1 MKQKPLAVL
10 LSRHIL
16 SPGLLVSLALISSCS
31 GKAPSVQVAKT
42 PVTINANALEITHL
56 SSEEAAQTAQEIEQQ
71 VSLKL
76 APGLS
81 AKLWASEKLLS
92 DTVAINVDDK
102 GRVWAAIT
110 SRSNNS
116 EFDIRGYPKWEQ
128 PSMKFT
134 SVEDRRAFL
143 HEELA
148 PEKSAQNTKFPDRN
162 KDGSHDWRDLAIM
175 QERVVRLEDTSNSG
189 RADLAQTVIRDFNTE
204 VTDVAG
210 GLYYHNQTDELF
222 VNIAP
227 DLWSLKDTNGDGTMD
242 SKKSL
247 ATGFGVH
254 IGFSGHGFSGAILG
268 PDGRL
273 YSNMGDIGSSITD
286 SAGKKWHYPNQGVI
300 VRSEIN
306 GSNFEVFA
314 AGLRNTHEFSFDKF
328 GNLISVD
335 NDGDH
340 VGEYERL
347 VYLIDG
353 SDSGWRTNWQLG
365 KYKDPKNNTYKVWMD
380 ENYYKPRFK
389 DQAAHVLPPIAPYH
403 AGPAGMTYNPGTA
416 LSEKWQ
422 DHFFVVEFVGSPS
435 RGGVNAFTLK
445 PEGASFKLDTDQ
457 NVFRGILAT
466 GIDFG
471 PDGALYMS
479 DWMEGWS
486 LKQKGRIWKLD
497 TPETANNAA
506 RKDTQARLAESFS
519 AHSLQKLTVLL
530 THADMRVRQKA
541 QLELVERKATQQ
553 LQAVATD
560 SAHQLARIHALWGL
574 GQLARKDSAQAAVLI
589 PFLSDKDAE
598 IRAQAAKLLGDA
610 NAVTATNNLLPLLTD
625 SNLRVQF
632 FAAQA
637 LGRLNEKSGAES
649 AITPLVAMLATNNEK
664 DVYLRQAGAIALARI
679 GNQDALAKLATHP
692 SEAVRIAAVVALK
705 RLESPALALFLND
718 SSEFVVTNAA
728 RAISDDNFVTA
739 AMPALAKL
747 LDAPRF
753 TNEPLL
759 RRVINANL
767 YATGANSSAENS
779 ARLVRF
785 AQQKNIDGALRAE
798 AINTLSVWAKSSDF
812 DRVTG
817 QHRGAVSHN
826 VADAQRALS
835 SAYKNLLSDN
845 NSVLRSAAIVAFAE
859 FDVKNTNDTLVKTLS
874 QDSDPAVRIAAL
886 HALKKFNL
894 SDMSKVTFA
903 ALKDK
908 DQSVRMA
915 ALTLLPELNLPVQQ
929 VVSMHDLL
937 LQNGTLGEQQAAYTS
952 LSNVKAPEATAVFK
966 QQLQR
971 LIEGKIAR
979 EVQLDLMSAAE
990 KTDSAELKQLLATYD
1005 TSKNANDPLDVYRE
1019 SLLGGNATEGKNL
1032 FRFSN
1037 MAQCVRCHMVGVNGA
1052 RVGPE
1057 LTTIASRISREQMLE
1072 ALVSPSARIAP
1083 GFGRITAVLK
1093 TGERIEGAFD
1103 AETNTTITITGND
1116 KTHRLNRTDVAKIE
1130 TSTSGMPPMNLLL
1143 DHMQIRDLVAYL
1155 STLKTE
1161 TIEGH

>member
-1 MKQKPLAVL
+1 MKQKPLAAL

-16 SPGLLVSLALISSCS
+16 SPNLLVSLVLISSCS
-31 GKAPSVQVAKT
+31 GKVPGAHVDKAATV
-42 PVTINANALEITHL
+42 NANALEITHL
-56 SSEEAAQTAQEIEQQ
+56 SKKEVEQTAQSIEQQ
-71 VSLKL
+71 VSLSL

-81 AKLWASEKLLS
+81 VKLWASEKLLS

-102 GRVWAAIT
+102 GRIWAAIT
-110 SRSNNS
+110 ERSNNS
-116 EFDIRGYPKWEQ
+116 EFDIRGYPTWEQ
-128 PSMKFT
+128 PSMKFAT
-134 SVEDRRAFL
+134 VEDRRKFL

-162 KDGSHDWRDLAIM
+162 KDGSHDWRDLAVV
-175 QERVVRLEDTSNSG
+175 QERIVRLEDTSNSG
-189 RADLAQTVIRDFNTE
+189 RADFAQTVIRDFNTE

-210 GLYYHNQTDELF
+210 GLYYHHPTDELF

-247 ATGFGVH
+247 ANGFGVH

-273 YSNMGDIGSSITD
+273 YSNMGDVGTSVTD
-286 SAGKKWHYPNQGVI
+286 STGKKWHYPNQGVI
-300 VRSEIN
+300 VRSELD

-340 VGEYERL
+340 LGEYERL

-380 ENYYKPRFK
+380 EDYYKPRFEG
-389 DQAAHVLPPIAPYH
+389 QAAHVLPPIAPYH

-422 DHFFVVEFVGSPS
+422 DHFFVVEFVGTPAIA
-435 RGGVNAFTLK
+435 GVNAFTLK
-445 PEGASFKLDTDQ
+445 PEGASFTLDTDQ
-457 NVFRGILAT
+457 NVMRGILAT

-479 DWMEGWS
+479 DWLEGWN
-486 LKQKGRIWKLD
+486 LKEKGRIWKLD
-497 TPETANNAA
+497 TPETVNNAA

-519 AHSLQKLTVLL
+519 SHSLQKLVGLL

-541 QLELVERKATQQ
+541 QLELVQRNATQQ
-553 LQAVATD
+553 LQKVATD
-560 SAHQLARIHALWGL
+560 SSHQLARIHALWGL
-574 GQLARKDSAQAAVLI
+574 GQLARKDTAQASILI
-589 PFLSDKDAE
+589 PFLNDKDAE
-598 IRAQAAKLLGDA
+598 IRAQAAKLLGDIKTV
-610 NAVTATNNLLPLLTD
+610 NATNNLLPLLTD

-632 FAAQA
+632 FATQA
-637 LGRLNEKSGAES
+637 LGRLNEKSGSEV
-649 AITPLVAMLATNNEK
+649 AIAPLVAMLNANSDK
-664 DVYLRQAGAIALARI
+664 DVYLRHAGAIALARI
-679 GNQDALAKLATHP
+679 GNQDALAKLANHP

-705 RLESPALALFLND
+705 RLESPALSLFLND
-718 SSEFVVTNAA
+718 SSEFVVTNTA
-728 RAISDDNFVTA
+728 RAISDDNFVTEA
-739 AMPALAKL
+739 LPALAKL

-759 RRVINANL
+759 RRAINATL
-767 YATGANSSAENS
+767 YAPGANSSTENS

-785 AQQKNIDGALRAE
+785 AQQKNIDGSLRAE
-798 AINTLSVWAKSSDF
+798 AINTLSVWGKSSDF

-817 QHRGAVSHN
+817 QYRGAAIHN
-826 VADAQRALS
+826 VADAQQALAS
-835 SAYKNLLSDN
+835 SYKNLLADKSGI
-845 NSVLRSAAIVAFAE
+845 LRAATIAAFAE
-859 FDVKNTNDTLVKTLS
+859 FDVKSTNDTLVKTLT
-874 QDSDPAVRIAAL
+874 QDPEPIVRIAAL
-886 HALKKFNL
+886 NALKKFKL
-894 SDMSKVTFA
+894 SDMSKVTFT

-915 ALTLLPELNLPVQQ
+915 ALTLLPQLNLPVQQ

-937 LQNGTLGEQQAAYTS
+937 LQNGTIGEQQAAYSS
-952 LSNVKAPEATAVFK
+952 LANVKAPEAIAIFK
-966 QQLQR
+966 LQLQR
-971 LIEGKIAR
+971 LIDGKIAR
-979 EVQLDLMSAAE
+979 EVQLDLISAAE
-990 KTDSAELKQLLATYD
+990 KTDSAELKQLVSTYES
-1005 TSKNANDPLDVYRE
+1005 SKNANDPLDVYRE
-1019 SLLGGNATEGKNL
+1019 SLLGGNATQGQNL
-1032 FRFSN
+1032 FRYNS
-1037 MAQCVRCHMVGVNGA
+1037 MAQCVRCHLVGSRGA

-1072 ALVSPSARIAP
+1072 ALVNPSARIAP

-1103 AETNTTITITGND
+1103 TETETTITISSND
-1116 KTHRLNRTDVAKIE
+1116 KTHKLNRADVAKIE

-1143 DHMQIRDLVAYL
+1143 DRMQIRDLVAYL
-1155 STLKTE
+1155 ATLKTE
-1161 TIEGH
+1161 TKEGH

>member
-10 LSRHIL
+10 LSRLIL
-16 SPGLLVSLALISSCS
+16 SPSLVVSIALLSSCS
-31 GKAPSVQVAKT
+31 GKAPSAHQAQT
-42 PVTINANALEITHL
+42 PATVNANALEITRL
-56 SSEEAAQTAQEIEQQ
+56 SSKEAEETAQNIEQQ
-71 VSLKL
+71 TSIVL

-81 AKLWASEKLLS
+81 VKLWASEKLLS

-102 GRVWAAIT
+102 GRIWAAIT
-110 SRSNNS
+110 ERSNNS

-134 SVEDRRAFL
+134 TVEDRRKFL

-148 PEKSAQNTKFPDRN
+148 PEKSTQNTKFPDRN
-162 KDGSHDWRDLAIM
+162 KDGSHDWRDLAVVK
-175 QERVVRLEDTSNSG
+175 ERVVRLEDTSKSG
-189 RADLAQTVIRDFNTE
+189 RADFAQTVISDFNTE

-222 VNIAP
+222 LNVAP

-247 ATGFGVH
+247 ANGFGVH

-273 YSNMGDIGSSITD
+273 YSNMGDVGSSITD
-286 SAGKKWHYPNQGVI
+286 STGKKWHFPNQGVI
-300 VRSEIN
+300 VRSEID

-380 ENYYKPRFK
+380 ESYYKPRFEG
-389 DQAAHVLPPIAPYH
+389 QAAHVLPPIAPYH

-497 TPETANNAA
+497 TPETAGNAV
-506 RKDTQARLAESFS
+506 RKETQARLAESFNGL
-519 AHSLQKLTVLL
+519 SLQKLTGLL
-530 THADMRVRQKA
+530 SHVDMRVRQKA
-541 QLELVERKATQQ
+541 QLELVQRKATQQ
-553 LQAVATD
+553 LQAIATD

-574 GQLARKDSAQAAVLI
+574 GQLARKDAAQAAILI
-589 PFLSDKDAE
+589 PLLSDKDPE
-598 IRAQAAKLLGDA
+598 IRAQSAKLLGDTKA
-610 NAVTATNNLLPLLTD
+610 EAATNNLLPLLKD
-625 SNLRVQF
+625 NNLRVQF

-637 LGRLNEKSGAES
+637 LGRLNEKSGAEFV
-649 AITPLVAMLATNNEK
+649 IEPLIAMLAVNKEK

-705 RLESPALALFLND
+705 RLESPSLALFLND

-739 AMPALAKL
+739 ALPALAKL

-759 RRVINANL
+759 RRAINANL

-785 AQQKNIDGALRAE
+785 AQQKNIDGELRAE

-817 QHRGAVSHN
+817 QYRGAVTH
-826 VADAQRALS
+826 DAMHAQQALA
-835 SAYKNLLSDN
+835 SAYKNLLADK
-845 NSVLRSAAIVAFAE
+845 NSQFRTAAITAFAE
-859 FDVKNTNDTLVKTLS
+859 FDVKNTNDALAKTVA

-886 HALKKFNL
+886 KALKKFKL

-915 ALTLLPELNLPVQQ
+915 ALSLLPELNLPVQQ

-937 LQNGTLGEQQAAYTS
+937 LQNGTPGEQQAAYTS
-952 LSNVKAPEATAVFK
+952 LSTVKAPEATAVFK

-971 LIEGKIAR
+971 LIDGKIAR
-979 EVQLDLMSAAE
+979 EVQLDLISAAE
-990 KTDSAELKQLLATYD
+990 KTDSAELKQLLATYEAG
-1005 TSKNANDPLDVYRE
+1005 KNANDPLDVYRE
-1019 SLLGGNATEGKNL
+1019 SLLGGNAIEGRNL

-1072 ALVSPSARIAP
+1072 ALVNPSARIAP

-1103 AETNTTITITGND
+1103 TETSSTITISSND
-1116 KTHRLNRTDVAKIE
+1116 KTHTLNRNDIAKIE

-1143 DHMQIRDLVAYL
+1143 DRMQIRNLVAYL
-1155 STLKTE
+1155 ATLKAE

>member
-1 MKQKPLAVL
+1 MKQKPLALL

-16 SPGLLVSLALISSCS
+16 NSGLIVSLALISSCS
-31 GKAPSVQVAKT
+31 GKVPSAQADKAPAAV
-42 PVTINANALEITHL
+42 NANAVEITRL
-56 SSEEAAQTAQEIEQQ
+56 SKKEAEQTAQNIEQQ
-71 VSLKL
+71 VGLSL

-81 AKLWASEKLLS
+81 VKLWASEKLLS
-92 DTVAINVDDK
+92 DTVAIDVDDK
-102 GRVWAAIT
+102 GRIWAAIT
-110 SRSNNS
+110 ERSNNS
-116 EFDIRGYPKWEQ
+116 EFDIRGYPAWEQ
-128 PSMKFT
+128 PSMKFAT
-134 SVEDRRAFL
+134 VEDRREFL
-143 HEELA
+143 HKELA

-162 KDGSHDWRDLAIM
+162 KDGSHDWRDLAIVK
-175 QERVVRLEDTSNSG
+175 ERIVRLEDTSNSG
-189 RADLAQTVIRDFNTE
+189 RADFAQTVIRDFNTE

-210 GLYYHNQTDELF
+210 GLYYHHQTDELF

-247 ATGFGVH
+247 AHGFGVH

-273 YSNMGDIGSSITD
+273 YSNMGDIGTSVID
-286 SAGKKWHYPNQGVI
+286 STGKKWHYPNQGVI
-300 VRSEIN
+300 VRSELD

-380 ENYYKPRFK
+380 EDYYKPRFK
-389 DQAAHVLPPIAPYH
+389 GQAAHVLPPIAPYH

-422 DHFFVVEFVGSPS
+422 DHFFVVEFVGTPS
-435 RGGVNAFTLK
+435 LAGVNAFTLK
-445 PEGASFKLDTDQ
+445 PEGASFALNTDQ

-479 DWMEGWS
+479 DWLEGWN
-486 LKQKGRIWKLD
+486 LKEKGRIWKLD
-497 TPETANNAA
+497 TPNTANNAA
-506 RKDTQARLAESFS
+506 RKDTQARLGENFNS
-519 AHSLQKLTVLL
+519 HSLQKLVGLL

-541 QLELVERKATQQ
+541 QHELVQRKATPE
-553 LQAVATD
+553 LQKVATD

-574 GQLARKDSAQAAVLI
+574 GQLARKDSSQTALLI
-589 PFLSDKDAE
+589 PFLNDKDAE

-610 NAVTATNNLLPLLTD
+610 KAVGTTNNLLPLLTD

-637 LGRLNEKSGAES
+637 LGRINEKSASES
-649 AITPLVAMLATNNEK
+649 AIAPLVAMLNANNDK

-679 GNQDALAKLATHP
+679 GNQDALAKLASHP

-705 RLESPALALFLND
+705 NLESPALALFLND

-728 RAISDDNFVTA
+728 RAIGDDNFVTQA
-739 AMPALAKL
+739 LPALAKL

-759 RRVINANL
+759 RRAINASL

-779 ARLVRF
+779 KRLVRF
-785 AQQKNIDGALRAE
+785 AQQKNIDGTLRAE

-817 QHRGAVSHN
+817 QYRGAVIHN
-826 VADAQRALS
+826 AVDAQHALAA
-835 SAYKNLLSDN
+835 AYKNLLEDKS
-845 NSVLRSAAIVAFAE
+845 SVLRAATIAAFAE
-859 FDVKNTNDTLVKTLS
+859 FDVKITNDALLKTLT
-874 QDSDPAVRIAAL
+874 QDAEPLVRIAAL
-886 HALKKFNL
+886 NALKKFKL
-894 SDMSKVTFA
+894 SDMSKVTFT

-915 ALTLLPELNLPVQQ
+915 ALTLLPELNLPIQQ

-937 LQNGTLGEQQAAYTS
+937 LQNGTAGEQQAAYSS
-952 LSNVKAPEATAVFK
+952 LANVKAPEATAIFK

-971 LIEGKIAR
+971 LSEGKIAR
-979 EVQLDLMSAAE
+979 EVQLDLITAAE
-990 KTDSAELKQLLATYD
+990 KMDSAELKQLVANYEA
-1005 TSKNANDPLDVYRE
+1005 SKNANDPLDVYRE
-1019 SLLGGNATEGKNL
+1019 SLLGGNATEGQNL
-1032 FRFSN
+1032 FRNSN
-1037 MAQCVRCHMVGVNGA
+1037 MAQCVRCHLVGSRGA

-1057 LTTIASRISREQMLE
+1057 LTTIASRLSREHMLE
-1072 ALVSPSARIAP
+1072 ALVNPSARIAP

-1103 AETNTTITITGND
+1103 AETEATITISTND
-1116 KTHRLNRTDVAKIE
+1116 KTHKLNRTDIAKIE

-1143 DHMQIRDLVAYL
+1143 DRMQIRDLVAYL
-1155 STLKTE
+1155 ATLKTE
-1161 TIEGH
+1161 TKEGH

>member
-1 MKQKPLAVL
+1 M
-10 LSRHIL
+10 
-16 SPGLLVSLALISSCS
+16 SL
-31 GKAPSVQVAKT
+31 
-42 PVTINANALEITHL
+42 N
-56 SSEEAAQTAQEIEQQ
+56 
-71 VSLKL
+71 L
-76 APGLS
+76 APGLT

-110 SRSNNS
+110 TRSNNS
-116 EFDIRGYPKWEQ
+116 EFDIRGYPTWEQ

-134 SVEDRRAFL
+134 TVEDRRKFL

-162 KDGSHDWRDLAIM
+162 KDGSHDWRDLTIV
-175 QERVVRLEDTSNSG
+175 QERVVRLEDTSKSG

-222 VNIAP
+222 LNVAP
-227 DLWSLKDTNGDGTMD
+227 DLWSLKDTNGDGAMD
-242 SKKSL
+242 TKKSL

-286 SAGKKWHYPNQGVI
+286 NAGKKWHYPNQGVI
-300 VRSEIN
+300 VRSEID

-380 ENYYKPRFK
+380 EDYYKPRFK

-403 AGPAGMTYNPGTA
+403 AGPSGMTYNPGTA

-422 DHFFVVEFVGSPS
+422 DHFFVVEFVGSPA
-435 RGGVNAFTLK
+435 RAGVNAFTLK

-486 LKQKGRIWKLD
+486 LKEKGRIWKLD
-497 TPETANNAA
+497 TPETANNTA

-541 QLELVERKATQQ
+541 QLELVQRKATQQ

-560 SAHQLARIHALWGL
+560 SAHQLARIHAFWGL
-574 GQLARKDSAQAAVLI
+574 GQLARKDTAQAAVLI
-589 PFLSDKDAE
+589 PFLSDKDVE
-598 IRAQAAKLLGDA
+598 IRAQAAKLLGDTK
-610 NAVTATNNLLPLLTD
+610 AVAATNNLLPLLSD
-625 SNLRVQF
+625 SSLRVQF
-632 FAAQA
+632 FAAQS
-637 LGRLNEKSGAES
+637 LGRLNEKSGAE
-649 AITPLVAMLATNNEK
+649 AVITPLIAMLAANNDK

-679 GNQDALAKLATHP
+679 GNQDALAKLASHP

-739 AMPALAKL
+739 ALPALAKL

-785 AQQKNIDGALRAE
+785 AQQKNIDGVLRAE

-817 QHRGAVSHN
+817 LHRGAVTH
-826 VADAQRALS
+826 DAA
-835 SAYKNLLSDN
+835 
-845 NSVLRSAAIVAFAE
+845 
-859 FDVKNTNDTLVKTLS
+859 
-874 QDSDPAVRIAAL
+874 
-886 HALKKFNL
+886 HA
-894 SDMSKVTFA
+894 
-903 ALKDK
+903 
-908 DQSVRMA
+908 
-915 ALTLLPELNLPVQQ
+915 
-929 VVSMHDLL
+929 
-937 LQNGTLGEQQAAYTS
+937 QQA
-952 LSNVKAPEATAVFK
+952 
-966 QQLQR
+966 
-971 LIEGKIAR
+971 
-979 EVQLDLMSAAE
+979 
-990 KTDSAELKQLLATYD
+990 LA
-1005 TSKNANDPLDVYRE
+1005 
-1019 SLLGGNATEGKNL
+1019 
-1032 FRFSN
+1032 
-1037 MAQCVRCHMVGVNGA
+1037 
-1052 RVGPE
+1052 
-1057 LTTIASRISREQMLE
+1057 
-1072 ALVSPSARIAP
+1072 
-1083 GFGRITAVLK
+1083 
-1093 TGERIEGAFD
+1093 
-1103 AETNTTITITGND
+1103 
-1116 KTHRLNRTDVAKIE
+1116 
-1130 TSTSGMPPMNLLL
+1130 
-1143 DHMQIRDLVAYL
+1143 
-1155 STLKTE
+1155 
-1161 TIEGH
+1161 

>member
-1 MKQKPLAVL
+1 MKQKTLAVL
-10 LSRHIL
+10 FSRHIL
-16 SPGLLVSLALISSCS
+16 NSSLLVSLALISSCS
-31 GKAPSVQVAKT
+31 GKATSAQQAQSSAA
-42 PVTINANALEITHL
+42 INANALEITHL
-56 SSEEAAQTAQEIEQQ
+56 STKEAAKTAENIEQQ

-81 AKLWASEKLLS
+81 AKIWASEKLLG

-102 GRVWAAIT
+102 GRVWAAVT
-110 SRSNNS
+110 ERSNNS

-134 SVEDRRAFL
+134 TVEDRRTFL

-162 KDGSHDWRDLAIM
+162 KDGSHDWRDLAVVK
-175 QERVVRLEDTSNSG
+175 ERVVRLEDTSKSG
-189 RADLAQTVIRDFNTE
+189 RADLAQTVISDFNTE

-222 VNIAP
+222 LNVAP

-273 YSNMGDIGSSITD
+273 YSNMGDVGSSITD
-286 SAGKKWHYPNQGVI
+286 STGKKWHYPNQGVI
-300 VRSEIN
+300 VRSEID

-380 ENYYKPRFK
+380 EDYYKPRFEG
-389 DQAAHVLPPIAPYH
+389 QAAHVLPPIAPYH

-416 LSEKWQ
+416 LSEKWL

-435 RGGVNAFTLK
+435 TAGVNAFTLK
-445 PEGASFKLDTDQ
+445 PEGASFTLDTDQ

-471 PDGALYMS
+471 PDGSLYMS
-479 DWMEGWS
+479 DWIEGWS
-486 LKQKGRIWKLD
+486 LKQKGRVWKLD
-497 TPETANNAA
+497 TPETTNNAA
-506 RKDTQARLAESFS
+506 RKDTQTRLAESFS
-519 AHSLQKLTVLL
+519 GYTPQQLAGLL

-541 QLELVERKATQQ
+541 QLELVKRKATQQ
-553 LQAVATD
+553 LLAVATD
-560 SAHQLARIHALWGL
+560 STHELARIHALWGL
-574 GQLARKDSAQAAVLI
+574 GQLARKDTAQAAVLI

-598 IRAQAAKLLGDA
+598 IRAQAAKLLGDTKA
-610 NAVTATNNLLPLLTD
+610 ETVTNNLLPLLKD
-625 SNLRVQF
+625 NNLRVQF

-649 AITPLVAMLATNNEK
+649 VIPPLVAMIAANNEK

-705 RLESPALALFLND
+705 RLESPSLALFLND
-718 SSEFVVTNAA
+718 SSEYVVTNAA
-728 RAISDDNFVTA
+728 RAIGDDNFVTA
-739 AMPALAKL
+739 ALPALAKL
-747 LDAPRF
+747 LDTPRF

-759 RRVINANL
+759 RRAINANL
-767 YATGANSSAENS
+767 YATGTNSSAENS

-785 AQQKNIDGALRAE
+785 AQQKNIDGVLRAE

-817 QHRGAVSHN
+817 QYRGAVIH
-826 VADAQRALS
+826 DAANAQQALA
-835 SAYKNLLSDN
+835 SAYRNLLADTDSN
-845 NSVLRSAAIVAFAE
+845 FRTAAITAFAE
-859 FDVKNTNDTLVKTLS
+859 FDVKKANDSLLKTLT
-874 QDSDPAVRIAAL
+874 QDPESSVRIAAL
-886 HALKKFNL
+886 KALKKFNL

-915 ALTLLPELNLPVQQ
+915 ALSLLPELNLPIQQ

-952 LSNVKAPEATAVFK
+952 LSNVKAPEATAIFK
-966 QQLQR
+966 QQLQH

-979 EVQLDLMSAAE
+979 EVQLDLISAAE
-990 KTDSAELKQLLATYD
+990 KTDSAELKQMLANYEA
-1005 TSKNANDPLDVYRE
+1005 SKNAKDPLDVYRE

-1057 LTTIASRISREQMLE
+1057 LTTIASRISRQQMLE

-1103 AETNTTITITGND
+1103 AETSTTITITGND
-1116 KTHRLNRTDVAKIE
+1116 KTHTINRTDITKIE

-1143 DHMQIRDLVAYL
+1143 DRMQIRDLVAYL

>member
-1 MKQKPLAVL
+1 MKQKILAVL
-10 LSRHIL
+10 FSHRALGPSVF
-16 SPGLLVSLALISSCS
+16 VSLALMSGCS
-31 GKAPSVQVAKT
+31 GKAPGAQVNPASAT
-42 PVTINANALEITHL
+42 ANALEITRI
-56 SSEEAAQTAQEIEQQ
+56 SPKEAAQTAKEIEQQ
-71 VSLKL
+71 ANLHL

-81 AKLWASEKLLS
+81 ATLWASEKLLS

-110 SRSNNS
+110 ERSNNS

-134 SVEDRRAFL
+134 TVEDRSKFL
-143 HEELA
+143 REELA

-162 KDGSHDWRDLAIM
+162 KDGSHDWRDLAVV
-175 QERVVRLEDTSNSG
+175 QERVVRLEDKSGSG
-189 RADLAQTVIRDFNTE
+189 RADTAQTVIRDFNTE

-222 VNIAP
+222 LNVAP

-242 SKKSL
+242 TKKSL

-268 PDGRL
+268 PDGRI
-273 YSNMGDIGSSITD
+273 YSNMGDVGSSITD
-286 SAGKKWHYPNQGVI
+286 STGKKWHYPNQGVI
-300 VRSEIN
+300 VRSEID

-340 VGEYERL
+340 VGEYERI

-380 ENYYKPRFK
+380 ESYYKPRFEG
-389 DQAAHVLPPIAPYH
+389 QAAHVLPPIAPYH

-416 LSEKWQ
+416 LSDKWL
-422 DHFFVVEFVGSPS
+422 DHFFVVEFVGSPA
-435 RGGVNAFTLK
+435 RAGVNAFTLK

-479 DWMEGWS
+479 DWVEGWN
-486 LKQKGRIWKLD
+486 LKEKGRIWKLD
-497 TPETANNAA
+497 TPETTSNAA
-506 RKDTQARLAESFS
+506 RKDTQARLAENFG
-519 AHSLQKLTVLL
+519 SLSLSKLTALL
-530 THADMRVRQKA
+530 SHADMRVRTKA
-541 QLELVERKATQQ
+541 QLELVTRKATQQ
-553 LQAVATD
+553 LQAVAKD
-560 SAHQLARIHALWGL
+560 SKDQLARIHALWGL
-574 GQLARKDSAQAAVLI
+574 GQLARKDQAQVAALM

-610 NAVTATNNLLPLLTD
+610 KAVNATNNLLPLLAD

-637 LGRLNEKSGAES
+637 LGRLGAES
-649 AITPLVAMLATNNEK
+649 AITPIVAMLAANNDK

-679 GNQDALAKLATHP
+679 GNQDALAKLASHP

-705 RLESPALALFLND
+705 RLESPALAQFLND

-728 RAISDDNFVTA
+728 RAISDDNFVTDA
-739 AMPALAKL
+739 LPALAKL

-753 TNEPLL
+753 TNEPFL

-767 YATGANSSAENS
+767 YATGANNSAENS
-779 ARLVRF
+779 SRLVRF
-785 AQQKNIDGALRAE
+785 AQQKNIDATLRAE

-817 QHRGAVSHN
+817 QNRGAAIHD
-826 VADAQRALS
+826 AKDAQRALA
-835 SAYKNLLSDN
+835 SAYKNLLADKDGKF
-845 NSVLRSAAIVAFAE
+845 RAATINALAE
-859 FDVKNTNDTLVKTLS
+859 FNVKETNDNLIKILS

-886 HALKKFNL
+886 NALKKFNV

-903 ALKDK
+903 AMKDK
-908 DQSVRMA
+908 DQSVRMS
-915 ALTLLPELNLPVQQ
+915 ALRLLPELNLPVQQ
-929 VVSMHDLL
+929 VVSMHELL
-937 LQNGTLGEQQAAYTS
+937 LQNGTVGEQQAAYTS
-952 LSNVKAPEATAVFK
+952 LANVKSPEATAVFK
-966 QQLQR
+966 QQLQK
-971 LIEGKIAR
+971 LIAGKIAR
-979 EVQLDLMSAAE
+979 EVQLDLIFAAE
-990 KTDSAELKQLLATYD
+990 KMDSAELKQIVATYEA
-1005 TSKNANDPLDVYRE
+1005 SKNANDPLEVYRE
-1019 SLLGGNATEGKNL
+1019 SLMGGNAMEGRNL
-1032 FRFSN
+1032 FRFSD

-1083 GFGRITAVLK
+1083 GFGQITAVLK
-1093 TGERIEGAFD
+1093 TGERIEGTFD
-1103 AETNTTITITGND
+1103 AETESTITISSKD
-1116 KTHRLNRTDVAKIE
+1116 KTHKLNRTDIAKIE

-1143 DHMQIRDLVAYL
+1143 DRMQIRNLVAYL
-1155 STLKTE
+1155 STLKAE